1 MSRISAEYPWISHTF
16 GIFWGG
22 TSQLRKWWPII
33 FSSCWQDSARV
44 PAVGCSVN
52 LPSSSVHLG
61 GIKKIPKVPGKVT
74 NVDKTVPSAPSPSH
88 HHFYRCYGYHSL
100 SWVVYDCFTNMTR
113 VGGLHSQSLK
123 MSWSTLVSIWP
134 TSIWLHLYLL
144 VWSEMMRFLKP
155 HSFWPE
161 ARTSKSTKQ
170 ITRNKKPYRRIVA
183 PCKTSN
189 GENDFF
195 W

>member
-1 MSRISAEYPWISHTF
+1 MSRIIRWISMNISYFWDLLGRYVPVEKVVTDHIRLLLAGF
-16 GIFWGG
+16 G
-22 TSQLRKWWPII
+22 SR
-33 FSSCWQDSARV
+33 
-44 PAVGCSVN
+44 PAAGCSVN

-88 HHFYRCYGYHSL
+88 HHFYRWYGYHSL
-100 SWVVYDCFTNMTR
+100 SWVVYDCFTNITR

-123 MSWSTLVSIWP
+123 MSWFYFGVHLTHQYLAAFVS
-134 TSIWLHLYLL
+134 LG
-144 VWSEMMRFLKP
+144 WSEMMRFLKP

-161 ARTSKSTKQ
+161 ARTSRSTKQ
-170 ITRNKKPYRRIVA
+170 ITRNKKRYRRIVA
-183 PCKTSN
+183 TCKTSN

>member
-44 PAVGCSVN
+44 RPLGARWISQV
-52 LPSSSVHLG
+52 LPSTWVGSKRSQRFREKSLMWIKQCHL
-61 GIKKIPKVPGKVT
+61 
-74 NVDKTVPSAPSPSH
+74 H
-88 HHFYRCYGYHSL
+88 HPPVITIFYRCYGYHSL